1 MSQEQRTKL
10 ITVSK
15 LERRILEL
23 FERSSVCLFIEGRRG
38 SGKSWFALYLAE
50 VLYKYQ
56 EITRVRKFGSNIA
69 IKNGPFPI
77 EFINN
82 LEDLTAWAKET
93 RERKFFVLDEVGTAI
108 QKRTPMAG
116 INIGMIRN
124 LQVLRHWDL
133 SMAYIA
139 PSEKYVDSSMLGSDI
154 LDVIFLKP
162 DFENPKLGVWVD
174 VLRETNERFYGI
186 PATSFKFDTHG
197 SAEFLKDAPHRGP
210 RFKDSDLNLLWDWS
224 HDLLKDP
231 NSETRMKLSRLRK
244 NFIRKS
250 LEKDKQLVTKE

>member
-1 MSQEQRTKL
+1 MSQEQRTKYL
-10 ITVSK
+10 TVSK

-23 FERSSVCLFIEGRRG
+23 FERASVCLFIEGRRG
-38 SGKSWFALYLAE
+38 SGKSWTALYLAE
-50 VLYKYQ
+50 VLHKYA
-56 EITRVRKFGSNIA
+56 EITRVRKYGTNIA
-69 IKNGPFPI
+69 INGGPFPI
-77 EFINN
+77 DFINN
-82 LEDLTAWAKET
+82 LEDLTAWAKES
-93 RERKFFVLDEVGTAI
+93 RERKFFILDEVGTAI

-124 LQVLRHWDL
+124 LQVLRHWSL
-133 SMAYIA
+133 SMVYIA

-197 SAEFLKDAPHRGP
+197 SAEFLKDALHKGP

-224 HDLLKDP
+224 HDLLKDIDGK
-231 NSETRMKLSRLRK
+231 TRVRLFKLRK
-244 NFIRKS
+244 DFIRKG
-250 LEKDKQLVTKE
+250 LEEGKLVVAKE